1 MLVKNL
7 LIRSRSVF
15 AIAIQYRQHH
25 AIGFFYLILLISLQA
40 CTLKSELLDTQASK
54 LGLSKDIIQG
64 EGFEHVIYFQ
74 QGVANSSTLHVYL
87 DGDGQP
93 WIQNRLVAKDPT
105 PQNPLVLKLM
115 SMDQAPSLYLGR
127 PCYHGFSTATR
138 CDASLWTSARY
149 SMTVVASMEKALRQ
163 FMGHS
168 EYQEVVLIGYSGGG
182 TLAMLL
188 APRIKSVTKVVTIA
202 GNLDTDAWTSY
213 HNYAPLKESINPAR
227 NYRTLTGIQQFH
239 LIAKADK
246 NIPYRLV
253 KPFLD
258 TQPHAKIFSWENFDH
273 SCCWL
278 KIWPDFLG
286 QI

>member
-7 LIRSRSVF
+7 LNHPKSVFTLAIRS
-15 AIAIQYRQHH
+15 QQHP
-25 AIGFFYLILLISLQA
+25 GLGVFYLMLCLMLQA
-40 CTLKSELLDTQASK
+40 CALKPELLDTQASR
-54 LGLSKDIIQG
+54 LGLSKEVIAGD
-64 EGFEHVIYFQ
+64 GFEHVTYFQ
-74 QGVANSSTLHVYL
+74 PGVTKPSTLHVYL

-93 WIQNRLVAKDPT
+93 WIRNRLVAKDPT

-115 SMDQAPSLYLGR
+115 SMDQTPSLYLGR
-127 PCYHGFSTATR
+127 PCYHGFSNTAR
-138 CDASLWTSARY
+138 CDSSLWTSARY
-149 SMTVVASMEKALRQ
+149 STTVVASMEKALRH

-168 EYQEVVLIGYSGGG
+168 EYNEVVLIGYSGGG

-188 APRIKSVTKVVTIA
+188 APRIKSVTKVVTVA

-213 HNYAPLKESINPAR
+213 HHYTPLKESINPAH
-227 NYRTLTGIQQFH
+227 NSHALAGIQQLH

-246 NIPYRLV
+246 NIPYLLV

-258 TQPHAKIFSWENFDH
+258 TQPDAKIFSWENFDH

-278 KIWPDFLG
+278 NIWPDFLKNL
-286 QI
+286 